1 MVFSRTTLGKEE
13 TMTQTREERK
23 EFLREKM
30 HMQMEIATKAVARQI
45 VPAAQKGVSLLKVAK
60 YAGRLSAEQGLPGV
74 ELIDG
79 DRELMI
85 EIAREERVLARDRFL
100 NGWSAELE
108 ELNAIQEP
116 MRVQLRREA
125 ENPLVVQPGDMFA
138 IPRTISKEQQ
148 ALKVT
153 GLCVLALTDE
163 GVLVCPFETTQQMQG
178 NQTRSG
184 YDLVLVGIEN
194 PMAAFL
200 KAQLAIRVWMP
211 AVVLAEVF
219 TKYPITRLCAE
230 LHARA
235 MDTLRDVPEDL
246 LGRPKM
252 NPTWSAA
259 WASAMRRLGA
269 RTE

>member
-1 MVFSRTTLGKEE
+1 
-13 TMTQTREERK
+13 MTQTREERK
-23 EFLREKM
+23 AFLREKM
-30 HMQMEIATKAVARQI
+30 RVQMAIATKAIARQI
-45 VPAAQKGVSLLKVAK
+45 VPAAQKGVSPLSVARH
-60 YAGRLSAEQGLPGV
+60 AGRLSAEQGLPGV

-85 EIAREERVLARDRFL
+85 EIAREEGVLARDRFL
-100 NGWSAELE
+100 NSWSAELD

-116 MRVQLRREA
+116 MREQLRREA
-125 ENPLVVQPGDMFA
+125 EGPLVVRLGDLFA
-138 IPRTISKEQQ
+138 IPRTTPREQK
-148 ALKVT
+148 ALKMT

-163 GVLVCPFETTQQMQG
+163 GVVVCPFEATPQMQG
-178 NQTRSG
+178 NQIRPG

-211 AVVLAEVF
+211 AVVSADVF
-219 TKYPITRLCAE
+219 TEYPVTRLYAE

-235 MDTLRDVPEDL
+235 IEALRNVPEDL
-246 LGRPKM
+246 LGRPNM
-252 NPTWSAA
+252 NPVWSAA